1 MYVCTYVC
9 IDIHMHTYIYIFI
22 YSCMYHKDNL
32 FITVT
37 ILVIID
43 KILPIII
50 NTVFIKE
57 IAVVLV
63 LIKYCSKQDWQQVF
77 A

>member
-1 MYVCTYVC
+1 MYVCMYVC
-9 IDIHMHTYIYIFI
+9 MYRYTYAYIYIFI